1 MGRVAAPH
9 GVRGAFRVQPLS
21 SEPSALLAHRQWWL
35 RRPDG
40 SDWHGY
46 RLLKGREQS
55 GALVVELEGIA
66 SRDDAVA
73 LRGMEVGV
81 PRDALPALRNDEYY
95 EADLVGMAV
104 VNRAGETLGEVA
116 GFAASGAHPIVRVV
130 ASDARERLIPWVS
143 SYIDHVDADARRIEV
158 DWPADF

>member
-1 MGRVAAPH
+1 MGRVGAPH

-21 SEPSALLAHRQWWL
+21 SETSALLAHRQWWL
-35 RRPDG
+35 RRPAG
-40 SDWHGY
+40 KDWQGY
-46 RLLKGREQS
+46 RLREGREQS

-66 SRDDAVA
+66 SREDAAA

-81 PRDALPALRNDEYY
+81 PRDALPALREDEHY
-95 EADLVGMAV
+95 EADLVGMSV
-104 VNRAGETLGEVA
+104 VNRAGEKLGEVA

-130 ASDARERLIPWVS
+130 AGDARERLIPWVAP
-143 SYIDHVDADARRIEV
+143 YIDQVDVDARRINV

>member
-9 GVRGAFRVQPLS
+9 GVRGALRVQPLS
-21 SEPSALLAHRQWWL
+21 AEPSALLAHRQWWL
-35 RRPDG
+35 RRPGG
-40 SDWHGY
+40 SDWRGY
-46 RLLKGREQS
+46 RLLQGREQS

-66 SRDDAVA
+66 SRDDAGA

-81 PRDALPALRNDEYY
+81 PRNELPALRDDEFY

-104 VNRAGETLGEVA
+104 VNRAGETLGEIA

-130 ASDARERLIPWVS
+130 GSDARERLIPWVAPD
-143 SYIDHVDADARRIEV
+143 IDGVDIGARRIDV
-158 DWPADF
+158 DWPAEF

>member
-1 MGRVAAPH
+1 
-9 GVRGAFRVQPLS
+9 
-21 SEPSALLAHRQWWL
+21 
-35 RRPDG
+35 
-40 SDWHGY
+40 
-46 RLLKGREQS
+46 
-55 GALVVELEGIA
+55 
-66 SRDDAVA
+66 
-73 LRGMEVGV
+73 
-81 PRDALPALRNDEYY
+81 LPALRNDEYY